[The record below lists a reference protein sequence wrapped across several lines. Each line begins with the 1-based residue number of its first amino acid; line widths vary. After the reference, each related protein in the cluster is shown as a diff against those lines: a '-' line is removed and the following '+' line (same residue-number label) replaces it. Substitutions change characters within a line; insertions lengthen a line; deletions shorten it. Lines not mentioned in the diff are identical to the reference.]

1 MVMADG
7 NFWDRV
13 SDRAYF
19 KHLDRIKHNIPDNPY
34 QDWDDAIRE
43 QSIDERIRDEA
54 FLHYLNHGDDP
65 LQNWIT
71 AYHEIMERLQFL
83 AFSLHESDI
92 NRSPTENWINAQ
104 KLYLD
109 KF

>member
-1 MVMADG
+1 MADI

-13 SDRAYF
+13 RDRAYF
-19 KHLDRIKHNIPDNPY
+19 KHLDRANRNIPDNPG
-34 QDWDDAIRE
+34 QDWDEAIRE
-43 QSIDERIRDEA
+43 QSVDERIREEA
-54 FLHYLNHGDDP
+54 FLHYLNHGGDP
-65 LQNWIT
+65 FHNWLT

-83 AFSLHESDI
+83 AFNLHESDM
-92 NRSPTENWINAQ
+92 NKSPTENWVNAQ